1 MIKKVLKLI
10 VDIFLVFVIISAGI
24 YALITFTSKKDGIPN
39 IFGYSPFSIITPS
52 MKPILNVGDIALC
65 KKIDENTELNKGD
78 IISFKTTIQGKNVIV
93 THRIESI
100 TTLDDKTVV
109 ISTKGDNNDA
119 SDANT
124 ITRDDVVAKYSGYK
138 IVALGY
144 LITFISNKYVF
155 LCLVILPLAILFLME
170 FVDLIKD
177 LVHNAE
183 ISQKEEE
190 EKQKQKE
197 KQKKENNKKK
207 KNKQ

>member
-1 MIKKVLKLI
+1 MIKKILKLI

-109 ISTKGDNNDA
+109 
-119 SDANT
+119 
-124 ITRDDVVAKYSGYK
+124 
-138 IVALGY
+138 
-144 LITFISNKYVF
+144 
-155 LCLVILPLAILFLME
+155 LCLIILPLAILFLME

-183 ISQKEEE
+183 IKQKEEE